1 MTDFRA
7 RCVSGRR
14 EATPALTPVSTS
26 SACLLHTCS
35 CGQHTGGGECEHC
48 KERRAGLQRSTSGGA
63 DVSTAPPIVSEVLRS
78 TGKSLDAGTRAFFE
92 PRFNHDLSGVR
103 VHSDARAEE
112 SAAAVGALAY
122 TVGSNVVFGR
132 SQYRPSSAEGTRLLA
147 HELAHVVQQRNTSQE
162 IHRLRVGDSGD
173 PSEAEAQRAE
183 SLIMNHRGAGLSDVS
198 NPHVARETPKP
209 KATPQPPPTP
219 APPTKS
225 CGPDATDWLV
235 SQVATAK
242 KDPLI
247 LAIKAN
253 LDGARKVAARY
264 GFSAERV
271 AEGGIAKK
279 VEAEEVKAGS
289 PARSPE
295 AKSQMAAS
303 VPGQKEFGRAVTA
316 ATVPLPF
323 VGAPEQIV
331 LLSIRRAASAW
342 KGVVGTGMKYDFKND
357 SSTMKGPPS
366 AHCPVDC
373 ADTITLC
380 PSTGSDCFRTDV
392 PGNLFYAHVGKFV
405 GWTELSLQLGSEF
418 AQLESTK
425 SWDPP
430 DDTQMISIGFSLPDP
445 LTRGSLCSTITAS
458 RASFVLQPC
467 SNCAE
472 ATTAA
477 IK

>member
-1 MTDFRA
+1 
-7 RCVSGRR
+7 
-14 EATPALTPVSTS
+14 
-26 SACLLHTCS
+26 
-35 CGQHTGGGECEHC
+35 
-48 KERRAGLQRSTSGGA
+48 
-63 DVSTAPPIVSEVLRS
+63 
-78 TGKSLDAGTRAFFE
+78 
-92 PRFNHDLSGVR
+92 
-103 VHSDARAEE
+103 
-112 SAAAVGALAY
+112 
-122 TVGSNVVFGR
+122 
-132 SQYRPSSAEGTRLLA
+132 
-147 HELAHVVQQRNTSQE
+147 
-162 IHRLRVGDSGD
+162 
-173 PSEAEAQRAE
+173 
-183 SLIMNHRGAGLSDVS
+183 
-198 NPHVARETPKP
+198 
-209 KATPQPPPTP
+209 
-219 APPTKS
+219 
-225 CGPDATDWLV
+225 
-235 SQVATAK
+235 
-242 KDPLI
+242 
-247 LAIKAN
+247 
-253 LDGARKVAARY
+253 
-264 GFSAERV
+264 
-271 AEGGIAKK
+271 
-279 VEAEEVKAGS
+279 
-289 PARSPE
+289 
-295 AKSQMAAS
+295 MAAS

-467 SNCAE
+467 SNCVE